1 MTAASGW
8 YRGDFDGARSTQVL
22 ARLGAA
28 LCLGVL
34 LTTLVS
40 GVSPAGA
47 QSASTP
53 GSSVPTVAGGVKG
66 QAGYLVYWDQNEEVD
81 FLSMPKGTQGQLL
94 PAWDLNGQV
103 CVLPDGRFVGGYD
116 PTLPAQHNLG
126 GLKPYKQPPDGEELD
141 EPNGSFSG
149 QTLYVPG
156 SYKLPG
162 ESIGSDSPPTAN
174 GVFNNNQTYTGCAI
188 DSHRNIFGNDIATA
202 QGDFPPPSSGRLV
215 EWFAPNYTTDCIVY
229 GPDAGGVGP
238 HHTDG
243 TGGLAQPGTMAVA
256 TNNDLLVPNVGTSS
270 VLRFAHSSLPANA
283 SQCPGGVYPRAKVRV
298 STFVKV
304 SFPAG
309 IAKDPTCGCYAVS
322 SYIGDPSI
330 IWVSASGQPEPGRG
344 SVPGTT
350 VANLGKSP
358 DQYNPF
364 GMAFAPDG
372 TLYFV
377 DIHIA
382 CTGPL
387 TGCGP
392 ADYGGRVMRVTFT
405 DGQPSAPVTVAGGF
419 DFPTSVT
426 VCVPAHTPLPLPVRE
441 DRGAA
446 VGSVGEPHPGQRSL
460 HERSGDSRLRLRAL
474 RARRPGGRLAP
485 RRTAGRARGRRRPCR
500 SARRCW
506 P

>member
-1 MTAASGW
+1 MENRGRAASG
-8 YRGDFDGARSTQVL
+8 ARSAA
-22 ARLGAA
+22 ARLACGLGLAA
-28 LCLGVL
+28 LMVALAS
-34 LTTLVS
+34 S
-40 GVSPAGA
+40 GSAGGA
-47 QSASTP
+47 PSASTP
-53 GSSVPTVAGGVKG
+53 GSSVPTVHGGVKG
-66 QAGYLVYWDQNEEVD
+66 HPGYLVYWDQNEEVD

-116 PTLPAQHNLG
+116 PTLPDQHNLG

-156 SYKLPG
+156 PYKLHG
-162 ESIGSDSPPTAN
+162 QSIGSDSPPTAN

-188 DSHRNIFGNDIATA
+188 DGHRNIFANDIATA
-202 QGDFPPPSSGRLV
+202 QGSYPPPSSGRLV
-215 EWFAPNYTTDCIVY
+215 EWFSPNYTTECILY
-229 GPDAGGVGP
+229 GPDAGGYGP

-256 TNNDLLVPNVGTSS
+256 PDDDLLVPNVGTSS
-270 VLRFAHSSLPANA
+270 VLRFAHA
-283 SQCPGGVYPRAKVRV
+283 SFPTSAAQCPGGVYPRNKVLV
-298 STFVKV
+298 STFYKV

-309 IAKDPTCGCYAVS
+309 IARDPTCGCYAVT

-330 IWVSASGQPEPGRG
+330 VWVNASGQPEPGRG

-350 VANLGKSP
+350 VADLGKSP

-364 GMAFAPDG
+364 GLAFAPDG

-382 CTGPL
+382 CSGPL

-392 ADYGGRVMRVTFT
+392 ASYGGRVMRVTFT
-405 DGQPSAPVTVAGGF
+405 NGQPSAPVTVAGGF

-426 VCVPAHTPLPLPVRE
+426 VCVPARTRCPYPSGRIKTPL
-441 DRGAA
+441 
-446 VGSVGEPHPGQRSL
+446 
-460 HERSGDSRLRLRAL
+460 SGPSEN
-474 RARRPGGRLAP
+474 PAP
-485 RRTAGRARGRRRPCR
+485 AKGPSSDAPATAGFG
-500 SARRCW
+500 
-506 P
+506 